1 MAAPNPVFFSSES
14 ASVKALRRA
23 VRSTRV
29 RFPSGAS
36 RPRSYRTPRASSP
49 SRRPSHPPPLVP
61 SSQPLVLPRVSLE
74 FARAGNKT
82 RRQSNCPHEN
92 KKELTMAA
100 ENSRSSTRLRS
111 TDALTSSSMRA
122 KSALFFASAS
132 SRSASARVDSYFSRS
147 SAASVRRSISAWST
161 RDWLASDSTLGL
173 DDRNSAFLPLKHGVF
188 ALRTSLGDPIEPV
201 SALLGRGV
209 SEPYGVCRALGEGEG
224 VVSSSVETFPSFL
237 EVALVPPFVR
247 FRDRAASFSRAR
259 SRSRASSPACAS
271 SSWLAADAM
280 ALRSSSNLSASA
292 SAFANAANTFSSV
305 ASL

>member
-1 MAAPNPVFFSSES
+1 MAAPKPVFFSSES

-36 RPRSYRTPRASSP
+36 RPRSYRTPHASSP
-49 SRRPSHPPPLVP
+49 SRTPSRPPPLVP

-147 SAASVRRSISAWST
+147 SAASVRRSISAYPKKS
-161 RDWLASDSTLGL
+161 RCD
-173 DDRNSAFLPLKHGVF
+173 P
-188 ALRTSLGDPIEPV
+188 RTS
-201 SALLGRGV
+201 
-209 SEPYGVCRALGEGEG
+209 
-224 VVSSSVETFPSFL
+224 
-237 EVALVPPFVR
+237 
-247 FRDRAASFSRAR
+247 RDRESTVDPRSPYRDRGCSGRSGSRR
-259 SRSRASSPACAS
+259 TTNPTR
-271 SSWLAADAM
+271 
-280 ALRSSSNLSASA
+280 LSG
-292 SAFANAANTFSSV
+292 
-305 ASL
+305 

>member
-1 MAAPNPVFFSSES
+1 MAAPSPVVFSSES
-14 ASVKALRRA
+14 ESAKALRRA

-36 RPRSYRTPRASSP
+36 HPRSVQTPRASSP
-49 SRRPSHPPPLVP
+49 SRTPSRPPHFSP
-61 SSQPLVLPRVSLE
+61 SPQPLVLPRVSLE
-74 FARAGNKT
+74 FARAVHKT
-82 RRQSNCPHEN
+82 RRQSNCPHDEN
-92 KKELTMAA
+92 KNKRTMAA

-122 KSALFFASAS
+122 RSALFFASAS

-147 SAASVRRSISAWST
+147 SSASVRRSISAWST

-209 SEPYGVCRALGEGEG
+209 SEPYGVR
-224 VVSSSVETFPSFL
+224 
-237 EVALVPPFVR
+237 
-247 FRDRAASFSRAR
+247 
-259 SRSRASSPACAS
+259 
-271 SSWLAADAM
+271 
-280 ALRSSSNLSASA
+280 
-292 SAFANAANTFSSV
+292 
-305 ASL
+305 